1 MLDLSKYSERID
13 VAFARSSFT
22 HSPYIAH
29 VARAMREKTM
39 GAEKIKLGLLKV
51 AGYLVFLVQSVP
63 VWTGLMTLP
72 FALHLVMILTNLSVN
87 LPVALSEFFSPF
99 LVPEKTLIIIGLL
112 IIIYSVIHLQT
123 TKRKGLV
130 TSGPYRLVRHPQY
143 LGMIITTLGF
153 TSWSI
158 WWLRNT
164 FGIGFLNPLQTMG
177 LWFIEIFAYILLAN
191 IEERYLYGKYGE
203 SFEAY
208 KIQVPFFIPFLKT
221 GNKFHEVLISVMVPA
236 ILLFGLIGFN

>member
-1 MLDLSKYSERID
+1 
-13 VAFARSSFT
+13 
-22 HSPYIAH
+22 
-29 VARAMREKTM
+29 
-39 GAEKIKLGLLKV
+39 LKV

-63 VWTGLMTLP
+63 FWTGLMTLP
-72 FALHLVMILTNLSVN
+72 FAGYLFMVFTNLSVS
-87 LPVALSEFFSPF
+87 LPVALSDFFSPF
-99 LVPEKTLIIIGLL
+99 LIPEKMFVIIGLV

-123 TKRKGLV
+123 IKRKGLV

-158 WWLRNT
+158 WWLQNT
-164 FGIGFLNPLQTMG
+164 FGIGFLNPLQTIG
-177 LWFIEIFAYILLAN
+177 LWFIELFAYIFLAN
-191 IEERYLYGKYGE
+191 IEERYLIGKYGE
-203 SFEAY
+203 SFENY

-221 GNKFHEVLISVMVPA
+221 ENKFHEVLISVIVPA